1 MIRAR
6 FRIFFQQEYMMKN
19 FSLLALILGLV
30 FTLGMGNAEAKRL
43 GGGQSSGMQRQNTTD
58 KAATPGPSQSAA
70 TPTAPA
76 GAAAT
81 PPKRSWMGPLAGLA
95 AGLGLAALASHLGFG
110 EGLANML
117 MIGLLVM
124 VVVGVI
130 AFFMRKRAAPPQA
143 ALAGAGGMGGMGG
156 GTEYAAQRAYDVSM
170 PAPQAGGS
178 LIGSG
183 LASNTI
189 AQPTIPA
196 DFDVA
201 GFVRNAKAQFL
212 RLQAANDSANLDDLR
227 EFTTPEMFAELSLQI
242 SERMGA
248 VQRTDVLHVDAEVV
262 QVEQE
267 PARYVVSVRFTG
279 SIREDRNAPAEGF
292 DEIWH
297 LTKPR
302 SGSSGWMLAGIQQQ
316 IG

>member
-1 MIRAR
+1 
-6 FRIFFQQEYMMKN
+6 MKT
-19 FSLLALILGLV
+19 FSLFALILSLV
-30 FTLGMGNAEAKRL
+30 LTLGMDNAEAKRL

-58 KAATPGPSQSAA
+58 KTATPGPSQSAA

-124 VVVGVI
+124 AVVGVI
-130 AFFMRKRAAPPQA
+130 AFFMRKRATPPQA
-143 ALAGAGGMGGMGG
+143 ALAGMGSTGGMGSGMP
-156 GTEYAAQRAYDVSM
+156 YANSSTDSLAHKAYDVSM
-170 PAPQAGGS
+170 PAPQSSGS

-183 LASNTI
+183 LAPNTS
-189 AQPTIPA
+189 AQPNIPA

-227 EFTTPEMFAELSLQI
+227 EFTTPEMFGELSLQI

-267 PARYVVSVRFTG
+267 ATRYVVSVRFTG
-279 SIREDRNAPAEGF
+279 SIREDRNAPAEAF
-292 DEIWH
+292 EEIWH

-302 SGSSGWMLAGIQQQ
+302 SGNSGWMLAGIQQVA
-316 IG
+316 

>member
-1 MIRAR
+1 
-6 FRIFFQQEYMMKN
+6 MKT
-19 FSLLALILGLV
+19 FSLLALMLSLV
-30 FTLGMGNAEAKRL
+30 LTLGMGNAEAKRL

-58 KAATPGPSQSAA
+58 KAATPAPPQSPAA
-70 TPTAPA
+70 A

-124 VVVGVI
+124 AVVGVI
-130 AFFMRKRAAPPQA
+130 AFFMRKRATPPQA
-143 ALAGAGGMGGMGG
+143 AMAGAGMGAGLGSG
-156 GTEYAAQRAYDVSM
+156 AGYAAQKSYDVSM

-178 LIGSG
+178 MIGSG
-183 LASNTI
+183 LASGAS
-189 AQPTIPA
+189 AQANIPA

-248 VQRTDVLHVDAEVV
+248 VQRTDVLHVDAQVM

-267 PARYVVSVRFTG
+267 PTRYVVSVRFSG
-279 SIREDRNAPAEGF
+279 SIREDRNAPAENF

-302 SGSSGWMLAGIQQQ
+302 SGSSGWMLAGIQQ

>member
-1 MIRAR
+1 
-6 FRIFFQQEYMMKN
+6 MKN
-19 FSLLALILGLV
+19 FSLFALILGLV

-95 AGLGLAALASHLGFG
+95 AGLGLAALASHFGFG

-143 ALAGAGGMGGMGG
+143 ALAGAGGMGNMGNMGNVGGMGG
-156 GTEYAAQRAYDVSM
+156 ADYAAQKAYDVSM

-183 LASNTI
+183 LATGAS
-189 AQPTIPA
+189 AQPHIPA

-248 VQRTDVLHVDAEVV
+248 AQRTDVLHVDAEVL

-267 PARYVVSVRFTG
+267 PTRYVVSVRFTG
-279 SIREDRNAPAEGF
+279 SIREDRNAPAENF

-302 SGSSGWMLAGIQQQ
+302 SGNSGWMLAGIQQQ
-316 IG
+316 IS